1 MSGPSHGR
9 RAAHRAERMEA
20 QMPGERNG
28 VKAEAAGGGGAK
40 RQP

>member
-1 MSGPSHGR
+1 MSAPAQD
-9 RAAHRAERMEA
+9 RAAHRADRMNCQKA
-20 QMPGERNG
+20 RGADG